1 MKIESIRK
9 ESVKDRLLLAL
20 ISFAGQKDWS
30 KLTVSELIQAANVAR
45 ASFYRNFTSIED
57 IIEYGIQQLAE
68 QYHQGMSFD
77 HEDFHSREV
86 MLYKFQ
92 FYKAHAKLVLAF
104 HHANMSTTLLDVITN
119 CEIDACGDMSIH
131 SITRYEVYYYAG
143 AFYHMM
149 VHWLENGTK
158 ESCEE
163 MANEFLR
170 IRTRA

>member
-1 MKIESIRK
+1 MKIEGIRK

-68 QYHQGMSFD
+68 QYHQGMPFD
-77 HEDFHSREV
+77 YEDFHSKEV